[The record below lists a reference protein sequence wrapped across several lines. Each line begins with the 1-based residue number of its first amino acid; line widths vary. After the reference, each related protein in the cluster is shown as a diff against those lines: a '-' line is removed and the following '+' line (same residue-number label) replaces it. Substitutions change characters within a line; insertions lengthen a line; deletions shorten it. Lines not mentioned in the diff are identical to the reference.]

1 MKQRAFW
8 IVLIALACLQ
18 AGCATMRK
26 RARLH
31 FAPQHAITNWSRDPR
46 FERLGIRR
54 VAVLPFV
61 DRSRYAEA
69 SARLTEAF
77 TLELR
82 KTRKFDVMACRREMP
97 LAHLAA
103 SRSKFDAVEA
113 RLLGETLNVDA
124 VILGEIV
131 EYEPYRPIAIGLRVV
146 MIDARSGRVVWTVD
160 EMLDTG
166 ELAVANLARQYY
178 YDVVDPKASE
188 FLDDRVLLS
197 MRTFARCVCYHFVRT
212 LDRPLAVK
220 VEAPAS
226 AGATGA
232 VSGGL

>member
-1 MKQRAFW
+1 MNRKALW
-8 IVLIALACLQ
+8 IVLIALACVH
-18 AGCATMRK
+18 AGCFE
-26 RARLH
+26 RAKNRAQLH
-31 FAPQHAITNWSRDPR
+31 FAPQHAITNWSRDAR
-46 FERLGIRR
+46 FDQLGIRR

-69 SARLTEAF
+69 SDRLTEAF

-82 KTRKFDVMACRREMP
+82 KTRKFDVMVCTVDMP

-103 SRSKFDAVEA
+103 TRSSFDPVEA

-124 VILGEIV
+124 VVLGELL
-131 EYEPYRPIAIGLRVV
+131 EYEPYRPIAIGLRVF
-146 MIDARSGRVVWTVD
+146 MIDTRSGRVVWTVD
-160 EMLDTG
+160 ETLDTG

-178 YDVVDPKASE
+178 YDLVDPGASE

-212 LDRPLAVK
+212 LDRPLSAIAQPR
-220 VEAPAS
+220 EAP
-226 AGATGA
+226 
-232 VSGGL
+232 